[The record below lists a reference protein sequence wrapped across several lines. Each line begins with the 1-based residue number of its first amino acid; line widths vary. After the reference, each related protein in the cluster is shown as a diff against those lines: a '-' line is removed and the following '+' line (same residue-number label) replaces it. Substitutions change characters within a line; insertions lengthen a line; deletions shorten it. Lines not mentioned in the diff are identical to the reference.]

1 MGNMCRALVRLD
13 RARWEGGMEHA
24 IDTSSEP
31 TGTEPEACVWPLRL
45 DHLEIGK
52 DAVVASVDSDAQ
64 ALRQHILDMGLTP
77 GTEVTMMKY
86 APMGDPIEIRL
97 RGYELTLRRA
107 DAARIALANIHDAH
121 KLQRENA
128 AVGSTEHPALGEK
141 AYRPRPGAHSIPAGN
156 PIAFALAGNQNCGKT
171 TLFNQLTGSNQHV
184 GNFPGV
190 TVDRKDGQIKGHP
203 EATITDLPGI
213 YSLSPYTSEEVVSRN
228 FILQTKPDALI
239 DIVDAT
245 NIERNLY
252 LTMQLMELDCPMV
265 LALNMMDEVA
275 ANGGT
280 IDVNLL
286 ESMLGIPVVPISAAK
301 NEGTGELV
309 EHAMHVARYR
319 ERPGRLDFC
328 APNGPDGGALHRCI
342 HSVAHLI
349 EDHAKA
355 AGLPVRFAATKLVEG
370 DTLVQEA
377 LGLDQN
383 ELDALEHIIS
393 QMEGESGKDRLS
405 ALADMRFAF
414 IGEVCR
420 ACVVKPRE
428 SREHK
433 RSVAIDRILTG
444 RFTAF
449 PAFLLIM
456 ALVFWVSFGSLGAWL
471 QGLMEEG
478 VSWLTGLA
486 AGALAAAGVNPVVQ
500 SLVIDGVF
508 AGVGSMLS
516 FLPLIVVLFL
526 LLSMLED
533 SGYMARVAFVMDK
546 VLRRFGLS
554 GRSFVPMLVG
564 FGCSVP
570 AIMATRTLPSEHDR
584 KMTVMLTPFMSCSA
598 KLPVYGLLTA
608 AFFARNSVLAMVSLY
623 LLGVAVAAVVALVLK
638 RTAFKGEPVPFIM
651 ELPNYR
657 LPSAKTTVMLAWD
670 KAKDFI
676 QRAFTIIFAAS
687 IVVWFL
693 QTFDGQ
699 LNVVSDQ
706 SQSLLAGL
714 GGIIAPVLAPLGF
727 GDWRA
732 STALVTGLLA
742 KESVISTLAVLLGT
756 ESASALTSLFT
767 PLTAYVF
774 LVFTLLYPPCVAAI
788 GAVKNELGPRWAVA
802 VFALQCGVAWIAA
815 FVVRIVGTALG
826 FA

>member
-1 MGNMCRALVRLD
+1 MEQERAFLQDESERGPQGGTSCAWPMRLD
-13 RARWEGGMEHA
+13 A
-24 IDTSSEP
+24 
-31 TGTEPEACVWPLRL
+31 
-45 DHLEIGK
+45 LEIGK
-52 DAVVASVDSDAQ
+52 DAIVASVDSDDA

-77 GTEVTMMKY
+77 GTEVTMMKH
-86 APMGDPIEIRL
+86 APMGDPLEIRL

-107 DAARIALANIHDAH
+107 DAARIGLVGIHDAH
-121 KLQRENA
+121 NAARENPSGP
-128 AVGSTEHPALGEK
+128 VLDHPALGEC
-141 AYRPRPGAHSIPAGN
+141 ARRPRLGRACRSEGEPLEL
-156 PIAFALAGNQNCGKT
+156 ALAGNQNCGKT

-203 EATITDLPGI
+203 KVTITDLPGI
-213 YSLSPYTSEEVVSRN
+213 YSLSPYTSEEVVSRR
-228 FILQTKPDALI
+228 FILEEHPDAII

-252 LTMQLMELDCPMV
+252 LTLQLMELDRPMV
-265 LALNMMDEVA
+265 LALNMMDEVT
-275 ANGGT
+275 ANGGA

-286 ESMLGIPVVPISAAK
+286 ERMLGIPVVPISAAR
-301 NEGTGELV
+301 NEGTSELV
-309 EHAMHVARYR
+309 EHVLHVARH
-319 ERPGRLDFC
+319 EELPGRVDFC
-328 APNGPDGGALHRCI
+328 LPDGDDAGALHRCI
-342 HSVAHLI
+342 HAVTHLI
-349 EDHAKA
+349 EDHARR
-355 AGLPVRFAATKLVEG
+355 AGIPPRFAATKLVEG
-370 DTLVQEA
+370 DAMVRDA
-377 LGLDQN
+377 LGLDAN
-383 ELDALEHIIS
+383 ELDALERIIS
-393 QMEGESGKDRLS
+393 QMEDESGKDRLS

-433 RSVAIDRILTG
+433 RSVAIDRVLTG

-456 ALVFWVSFGSLGAWL
+456 AFVFWVSFGSVGAWL

-478 VSWLTGLA
+478 VAWLTDFV
-486 AGALAAAGVNPVVQ
+486 AGALVGAGVNPVVQ
-500 SLVIDGVF
+500 SLVIDGIF

-584 KMTVMLTPFMSCSA
+584 KMTVMLTSFMSCSA
-598 KLPVYGLLTA
+598 KLPVYGLLTS
-608 AFFARNSVLAMVSLY
+608 AFFARGSVLAMVSLY
-623 LLGVAVAAVVALVLK
+623 VLGVCVAAVVALLLK
-638 RTAFKGEPVPFIM
+638 RTVLKGEPVPFIM

-657 LPSAKTTVMLAWD
+657 LPSARTTVMLAWD

-699 LNVVSDQ
+699 LNVVADQ

-756 ESASALTSLFT
+756 ESASALTGLFT

-788 GAVKNELGPRWAVA
+788 GAVKNELGPRWAAA
-802 VFALQCGVAWIAA
+802 VFVLQCVVAWVVA
-815 FVVRIVGTALG
+815 FTVRMVGLTLG

>member
-1 MGNMCRALVRLD
+1 MEQKRAFLQDESGRGPQGGMSCAWPMRLD
-13 RARWEGGMEHA
+13 A
-24 IDTSSEP
+24 
-31 TGTEPEACVWPLRL
+31 
-45 DHLEIGK
+45 LEIGK
-52 DAVVASVDSDAQ
+52 DAIVASVDSDDA

-77 GTEVTMMKY
+77 GTEVTMMKH
-86 APMGDPIEIRL
+86 APMGDPLEIRL

-107 DAARIALANIHDAH
+107 DAARIGLVGIHDAH
-121 KLQRENA
+121 NAARENPSGP
-128 AVGSTEHPALGEK
+128 VLDHPALGEC
-141 AYRPRPGAHSIPAGN
+141 ARRPRLGRACRSEGEPLGL
-156 PIAFALAGNQNCGKT
+156 ALAGNQNCGKT

-228 FILQTKPDALI
+228 YILQTKPDALI

-252 LTMQLMELDCPMV
+252 LTMQLMELDRPMV

-328 APNGPDGGALHRCI
+328 APDGPDGGALHRCI

-355 AGLPVRFAATKLVEG
+355 AEIPVRFAATKLVEG
-370 DTLVQEA
+370 DALVREA

-383 ELDALEHIIS
+383 ELDALEHIIC

-456 ALVFWVSFGSLGAWL
+456 AFVFWVSFGSLGAWL

-623 LLGVAVAAVVALVLK
+623 LLGVAVAAVVALALK

-699 LNVVSDQ
+699 LNVVADQ
-706 SQSLLAGL
+706 SQSLLAGF

-756 ESASALTSLFT
+756 ESASALASLFT
-767 PLTAYVF
+767 PLTAYTF